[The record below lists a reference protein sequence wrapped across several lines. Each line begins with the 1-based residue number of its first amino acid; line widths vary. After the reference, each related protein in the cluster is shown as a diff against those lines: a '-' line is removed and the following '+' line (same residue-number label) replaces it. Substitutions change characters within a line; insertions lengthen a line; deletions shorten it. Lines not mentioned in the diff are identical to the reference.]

1 MESEIENSE
10 TTPAVTNKDPC
21 YYANLWN
28 KRKFLHKKRVQ
39 RPQDWFGRLLERRI

>member
-10 TTPAVTNKDPC
+10 TVPAVRKPLVTMLI
-21 YYANLWN
+21 YWN

-39 RPQDWFGRLLERRI
+39 RPLDWFVRLI